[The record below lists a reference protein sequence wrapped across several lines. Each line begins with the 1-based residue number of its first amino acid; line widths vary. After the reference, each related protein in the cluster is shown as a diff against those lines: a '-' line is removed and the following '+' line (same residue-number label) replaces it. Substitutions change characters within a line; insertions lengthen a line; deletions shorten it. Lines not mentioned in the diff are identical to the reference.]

1 MIFRSGKN
9 DMKMR
14 QLKLTFA
21 LFLLLFAALA
31 QESRP
36 QELPKSKPEDV
47 GMSSAR
53 LQTLSTTLDGY
64 VKEGRLAGGVAMILR
79 RGKVAYLH
87 NFGDRDRESKSAMKA
102 DSIFRIASQS
112 KALTSVSIMMLQEEG
127 KLTIGDPVSKF
138 IPEFAN
144 STVAVPKDGG
154 GYDIVKA
161 KRQITLRD
169 LLTHTSGASYGG
181 GPARDKWQEAK
192 VNSFYFSDK
201 DEPVCE
207 TIRRM
212 GTLPMDAHP
221 GERYIYGYSTDI
233 LGCVVERASGMTFDA
248 FLQQKILDPLGMKDT
263 SFYLPMNKLDRLAT
277 VYSAKD
283 GKIERAPNEGT
294 IQSQGHYVNGP
305 RKSFSGGAGLLS
317 TANDYARFLQMLLN
331 GGQLDGKRIMSRKSV
346 ELMTTDHMRNIN
358 FGRDGQG
365 FGLGFSVVKDVGAF
379 GSPSSIGEYG
389 WGGAYH
395 STYWVDPKEQLVVVY
410 MTQLLPTGGID
421 DYAKLRAG
429 VYGAIVD

>member
-1 MIFRSGKN
+1 
-9 DMKMR
+9 MKIHTKKTS
-14 QLKLTFA
+14 LL
-21 LFLLLFAALA
+21 LFLLFSFSIDLAAQDIPRA
-31 QESRP
+31 
-36 QELPKSKPEDV
+36 KPEEV

-53 LQTLSTTLDGY
+53 LQQLSATLDGY
-64 VKEGRLAGGVAMILR
+64 VKDERLAGGVALVLR

-87 NFGDRDRESKSAMKA
+87 AFGDRDRESKSAMKPDA
-102 DSIFRIASQS
+102 IFRIASQS
-112 KALTSVSIMMLQEEG
+112 KALTSVSVMILQEEG
-127 KLTIGDPVSKF
+127 KLLLNDPVSKF

-233 LGCVVERASGMTFDA
+233 LGCVVERASDMTLDKF
-248 FLQQKILDPLGMKDT
+248 FQQKIFDPLRMKDT
-263 SFYLPMNKLDRLAT
+263 SFYLPQDKIDRLAT

-331 GGQLDGKRIMSRKSV
+331 GGQLDGKRILSRKSV
-346 ELMTTDHMRNIN
+346 ELMTVDQMRTIN

-365 FGLGFSVVKDVGAF
+365 FGLGFSVVKDVGAY
-379 GSPSSIGEYG
+379 GAPSSVGEFG

-395 STYWVDPKEQLVVVY
+395 SNYWVDPKEQLVVVY
-410 MTQLLPTGGID
+410 LTQLLPAGNID
-421 DYAKLRAG
+421 DYGKLRAG
-429 VYGAIVD
+429 IYSAIVD

>member
-1 MIFRSGKN
+1 M
-9 DMKMR
+9 
-14 QLKLTFA
+14 LKRTSFVC
-21 LFLLLFAALA
+21 LLLLSFAFSLVA
-31 QESRP
+31 QD
-36 QELPKSKPEDV
+36 LPKAKPEDV
-47 GMSSAR
+47 GMSSERLAR
-53 LQTLSTTLDGY
+53 LSQTLDGY
-64 VKEGRLAGGVAMILR
+64 ARNERLAGGVAMVLR
-79 RGKVAYLH
+79 RGKVAYVH
-87 NFGDRDRESKSAMKA
+87 SFGNRDREAKSAMKP

-112 KALTSVSIMMLQEEG
+112 KALTSVGIMMLQEEG

-144 STVAVPKDGG
+144 STVAVPKEGG
-154 GYDIVKA
+154 GYDVVKA
-161 KRQITLRD
+161 KRQITIRD

-201 DEPVCE
+201 DEPIGE
-207 TIRRM
+207 TIKRM
-212 GTLPMDAHP
+212 AALPMDAHP

-233 LGCVVERASGMTFDA
+233 LGAVIEKASGMAFDA
-248 FLQQKILDPLGMKDT
+248 FLQERILGPLGMKDT
-263 SFYLPMNKLDRLAT
+263 SFYLPMNKLERLAV

-283 GKIERAPNEGT
+283 GKIERAPTEGT

-317 TANDYARFLQMLLN
+317 TPSDYARFLQMMLN
-331 GGQLDGKRIMSRKSV
+331 GGQLDGKRILSRKSV

-365 FGLGFSVVKDVGAF
+365 FGLGFSVVKDVGAY
-379 GSPSSIGEYG
+379 GAPTSVGEYG

-395 STYWVDPKEQLVVVY
+395 SNYWVDPKEQLVVVY
-410 MTQLLPTGGID
+410 MTQLLPAGNID
-421 DYAKLRAG
+421 DYAKLRSLI
-429 VYGAIVD
+429 YSSIVD